1 MFNQSSTSLTVS
13 ENSLAA
19 LIGIP
24 APRDPGFALS
34 ARTARV
40 TVLLSNGTVLLAD
53 GVTSLILGQVITIAA
68 APVAVERL
76 QRRQR
81 LLRLSRRGLF
91 PTKNYAVDVLFK
103 AQLAA

>member
-19 LIGIP
+19 LIGISDS
-24 APRDPGFALS
+24 PRYRLRFVGLDGEGDGSVVQRHGA
-34 ARTARV
+34 
-40 TVLLSNGTVLLAD
+40 LAD
-53 GVTSLILGQVITIAA
+53 GVTSLILGQVSTVAA

-81 LLRLSRRGLF
+81 RLRLSRRGLF
-91 PTKNYAVDVLFK
+91 PTKSYAVDVLFK
-103 AQLAA
+103 AQFAA